1 MWAKIKR
8 LGLAGRNFHHGK
20 EEEETI
26 NKIVRDGVYGI
37 YAPVQKA
44 MRGEF
49 GGLDYGQQVKFHF
62 GENFE
67 SKVSLDHTNPMRV
80 FFSFPYLNILKFI
93 AIRPTA
99 AVQLV

>member
-1 MWAKIKR
+1 MEKR
-8 LGLAGRNFHHGK
+8 RRRPLTKLSVLEFTEFMLQFKRQRG
-20 EEEETI
+20 
-26 NKIVRDGVYGI
+26 GV
-37 YAPVQKA
+37 
-44 MRGEF
+44 
-49 GGLDYGQQVKFHF
+49 GGLDYGQLAKSHF
-62 GENFE
+62 GENFK

>member
-1 MWAKIKR
+1 MIQKSSVFGK
-8 LGLAGRNFHHGK
+8 NEFHHRK